1 MTLVWYLIA
10 LIIIAIPFAAMV
22 ALPIN
27 RSKPVLT
34 VFFILFVIFMYG
46 PMMTMAVLSL
56 QDISGSMT
64 LPAHGIFS
72 GHWYSQLNADSDLMA
87 GVRDGIKKSLW
98 ISLVVAAITAI
109 LSLTL
114 GMAFRRT
121 FRGSGLLFYAI
132 LLSLMTPGLLLSLGL
147 SFLLYYSTP
156 YLNDI
161 GIDYHTGQA
170 PLGYIPIIGVQAV
183 WALPFGFLV
192 MMSIF
197 NRYDARAEE
206 AARDLGA
213 SAVTT
218 FREVTL
224 PLIWTG
230 VFGAGLFGFTLA
242 LNEFERTFLVS
253 GAINTLPLELFII
266 TSTSVLRPYVYSLGV
281 VTILL
286 SFLLIALFLVVSAIT
301 GRQKVRA
308 IEEDDGGSM
317 GGSMDGPGNLQ
328 PAPSGD

>member
-1 MTLVWYLIA
+1 MTIIWYLVA
-10 LIIIAIPFAAMV
+10 LALIAIPFAAMV
-22 ALPIN
+22 FLPLSK
-27 RSKPVLT
+27 SKPILLI
-34 VFFILFVIFMYG
+34 FFLIFVVFMYG
-46 PMMTMAVLSL
+46 PMVTMGVLSL
-56 QDISGSMT
+56 QGTTGSMT
-64 LPAHGIFS
+64 LPAKELFS
-72 GHWYSQLNADSDLMA
+72 FHWYTELQSSSSVMVS
-87 GVRDGIKKSLW
+87 VREGIGKSLW
-98 ISLVVAAITAI
+98 LSLIVAGITAI

-114 GMAFRRT
+114 GMAFRRA
-121 FRGSGLLFYAI
+121 FKGSGLLFYAI

-147 SFLLYYSTP
+147 SFLLYYV
-156 YLNDI
+156 
-161 GIDYHTGQA
+161 GIQKGEGT
-170 PLGYIPIIGVQAV
+170 LGYLPIIGVQAV

-197 NRYDARAEE
+197 NRYDSRAEE

-213 SAVTT
+213 SSITT

-253 GAINTLPLELFII
+253 GSIITLPLQLYII
-266 TSTSVLRPYVYSLGV
+266 TSSSVLRPYVYSLGI

-286 SFLLIALFLVVSAIT
+286 SFLLIALFLVVSAVT
-301 GRQKVRA
+301 GRKKARA

-317 GGSMDGPGNLQ
+317 NTSSLQ
-328 PAPSGD
+328 AAPSGD

>member
-1 MTLVWYLIA
+1 MTIIWYLIA
-10 LIIIAIPFAAMV
+10 LALLAIPFAAMV
-22 ALPIN
+22 FLPLN
-27 RSKPVLT
+27 KSKPILLI
-34 VFFILFVIFMYG
+34 FFLIFIVFMYG
-46 PMMTMAVLSL
+46 PMVTMGVLSL
-56 QDISGSMT
+56 QGTHGSMT
-64 LPAHGIFS
+64 LPAKELFS
-72 GHWYSQLNADSDLMA
+72 FHWYSELQSSSSVMVS
-87 GVRDGIKKSLW
+87 VRQGIGKSLW
-98 ISLVVAAITAI
+98 LSLIVAGITAI

-114 GMAFRRT
+114 GMAFRRA

-147 SFLLYYSTP
+147 SFLLYYVGIQKGVGTMG
-156 YLNDI
+156 YL
-161 GIDYHTGQA
+161 
-170 PLGYIPIIGVQAV
+170 PIIGVQAV

-213 SAVTT
+213 SSITT

-253 GAINTLPLELFII
+253 GSIITLPLQLYII
-266 TSTSVLRPYVYSLGV
+266 TSSSVLRPYVYSLGV
-281 VTILL
+281 VTILI
-286 SFLLIALFLVVSAIT
+286 SFLLIALFLVVSAVT
-301 GRQKVRA
+301 GRKKARA

-317 GGSMDGPGNLQ
+317 NTSSLQ
-328 PAPSGD
+328 AAPSGD

>member
-1 MTLVWYLIA
+1 MTLLWYLIGVVFI
-10 LIIIAIPFAAMV
+10 LIPFVAMI

-27 RSKPVLT
+27 KSKPILLVYFLL
-34 VFFILFVIFMYG
+34 FILFMYG
-46 PMMTMAVLSL
+46 PMITMGVLSL
-56 QDISGSMT
+56 QGTHGSMT
-64 LPAHGIFS
+64 LPAKELFS
-72 GHWYSQLNADSDLMA
+72 FHWYSELNATSSVMVA
-87 GVRDGIKKSLW
+87 VRDGIGKSLW
-98 ISLVVAAITAI
+98 LSLIVAAITAA

-121 FRGSGLLFYAI
+121 FRGSGLLFYGI

-147 SFLLYYSTP
+147 SFLLYYA
-156 YLNDI
+156 
-161 GIDYHTGQA
+161 GIDKGVGTV
-170 PLGYIPIIGVQAV
+170 GYLPIIGVQAV

-192 MMSIF
+192 MITIF
-197 NRYDARAEE
+197 NRYDTRAEE

-213 SAVTT
+213 SSITT

-253 GAINTLPLELFII
+253 GSINTLPLQLYII
-266 TSTSVLRPYVYSLGV
+266 ASSSVLRPYVYSLGV

-286 SFLLIALFLVVSAIT
+286 SFLLIGLFLVVSAFT
-301 GRQKVRA
+301 GRQKARA
-308 IEEDDGGSM
+308 IEDDGVDTQF
-317 GGSMDGPGNLQ
+317 GGSGSTPA

>member
-1 MTLVWYLIA
+1 MTIIWYLIA
-10 LIIIAIPFAAMV
+10 LAIILIPVAAMV
-22 ALPIN
+22 FLPQT
-27 RSKPVLT
+27 RSKPILLVY
-34 VFFILFVIFMYG
+34 FILFMVFMYG
-46 PMMTMAVLSL
+46 PMITMGVLSL
-56 QDISGSMT
+56 QGTTGSMT
-64 LPAHGIFS
+64 LPAKELFS
-72 GHWYSQLNADSDLMA
+72 FHWYSELNSSASVMVA
-87 GVRDGIKKSLW
+87 VRDGIGKSLW
-98 ISLVVAAITAI
+98 ISLIVAVITAV

-114 GMAFRRT
+114 GMAFRRQ

-147 SFLLYYSTP
+147 SFLMYY
-156 YLNDI
+156 I
-161 GIDYHTGQA
+161 GIDKGV
-170 PLGYIPIIGVQAV
+170 PPVGYLPIIGVQVV

-213 SAVTT
+213 SNVTT

-242 LNEFERTFLVS
+242 LNEFERTFLIS
-253 GAINTLPLELFII
+253 GSINTLPLQLFII
-266 TSTSVLRPYVYSLGV
+266 TSSSVLRPYVYSLGI

-286 SFLLIALFLVVSAIT
+286 SFLLIALFLVVSAVT
-301 GRQKVRA
+301 GRQKSRA
-308 IEEDDGGSM
+308 IEEDGS
-317 GGSMDGPGNLQ
+317 GVDTPSMT
-328 PAPSGD
+328 PAAASGD

>member
-1 MTLVWYLIA
+1 MTYVWYLIA
-10 LIIIAIPFAAMV
+10 LVIIAIPFLAMV
-22 ALPIN
+22 YLPIN
-27 RSKPVLT
+27 RSKPILL
-34 VFFILFVIFMYG
+34 VFFIIFALFMYG
-46 PMMTMAVLSL
+46 PMITMGVLSF
-56 QDISGSMT
+56 QDTSGSMT
-64 LPAHGIFS
+64 LPAHGLGSF
-72 GHWYSQLNADSDLMA
+72 HWYSELNADSDLMS
-87 GVRDGIKKSLW
+87 GVRDGIGKSLW
-98 ISLVVAAITAI
+98 ISLIVAGITAI

-114 GMAFRRT
+114 GMAFRRS
-121 FRGSGLLFYAI
+121 FRGSGILFYAI

-156 YLNDI
+156 YLNDA
-161 GIDYHTGQA
+161 GINYHTGQA

-197 NRYDARAEE
+197 NRYDARSEE

-213 SAVTT
+213 GSFTT

-281 VTILL
+281 VTILF
-286 SFLLIALFLVVSAIT
+286 SFLLIALFLVVSAVT
-301 GRQKVRA
+301 GRKKARA

-317 GGSMDGPGNLQ
+317 NTSAMQ
-328 PAPSGD
+328 AAPSGD

>member
-1 MTLVWYLIA
+1 MIWEVISEEGKNFLILA
-10 LIIIAIPFAAMV
+10 AIVLPFFAAMIW
-22 ALPIN
+22 LPIN
-27 RSKPVLT
+27 RSKP
-34 VFFILFVIFMYG
+34 ILFVFFALFIIFMYG
-46 PMMTMAVLSL
+46 PMVTMAVLSL
-56 QDISGSMT
+56 QGTHGSMT
-64 LPAHGIFS
+64 LPAKELLS
-72 GHWYSQLNADSDLMA
+72 LHWYSELNASSSVMVS
-87 GVRDGIKKSLW
+87 VRDGIGKSLW
-98 ISLVVAAITAI
+98 LSAIVAVITAI

-114 GMAFRRT
+114 GMAFRRA

-147 SFLLYYSTP
+147 SFLLYYIGVQKGEP
-156 YLNDI
+156 PIGYL
-161 GIDYHTGQA
+161 
-170 PLGYIPIIGVQAV
+170 PIIGVQAV

-213 SAVTT
+213 SNVRT

-253 GAINTLPLELFII
+253 GTINTLPLQLYII
-266 TSTSVLRPYVYSLGV
+266 TSASVLRPYVYSLGV
-281 VTILL
+281 VTILI
-286 SFLLIALFLVVSAIT
+286 SFLLIALFLLVSALT
-301 GRQKVRA
+301 GRQKARA
-308 IEEDDGGSM
+308 IEDDSADPQFGG
-317 GGSMDGPGNLQ
+317 GAAA

>member
-1 MTLVWYLIA
+1 MTLLWYLIA
-10 LIIIAIPFAAMV
+10 VIIIAIPFLAMV
-22 ALPIN
+22 FLPMN
-27 RSKPVLT
+27 KSKPILL
-34 VFFILFVIFMYG
+34 VFFLIFIVFMYG
-46 PMMTMAVLSL
+46 PMVTMGVLSL
-56 QDISGSMT
+56 QGTSGSMT
-64 LPAHGIFS
+64 LPAKDLFS
-72 GHWYSQLNADSDLMA
+72 FHWYSELQADSSVMTS
-87 GVRDGIKKSLW
+87 VRDGIGKSLW
-98 ISLVVAAITAI
+98 ISLIVAAITAV

-114 GMAFRRT
+114 GMAFRRA
-121 FRGSGLLFYAI
+121 FRGSGVLFYAI

-147 SFLLYYSTP
+147 SFLLYYV
-156 YLNDI
+156 
-161 GIDYHTGQA
+161 GIAKGEGT
-170 PLGYIPIIGVQAV
+170 LGYLPIIGVQAV

-213 SAVTT
+213 TSITT

-253 GAINTLPLELFII
+253 GSINTLPLQLYII
-266 TSTSVLRPYVYSLGV
+266 TSSSVLRPYVYSLGI

-286 SFLLIALFLVVSAIT
+286 SFLLIGLFLVVSAVA
-301 GRQKVRA
+301 GRGKGQA
-308 IEEDDGGSM
+308 IEEDDGSSM
-317 GGSMDGPGNLQ
+317 NTSTLQ
-328 PAPSGD
+328 AAASGD

>member
-1 MTLVWYLIA
+1 MTIIWYLVA
-10 LIIIAIPFAAMV
+10 LALIAIPFAAMV
-22 ALPIN
+22 FLPLSK
-27 RSKPVLT
+27 SKPILLI
-34 VFFILFVIFMYG
+34 FFLIFVVFMYG
-46 PMMTMAVLSL
+46 PMVTMGVLSL
-56 QDISGSMT
+56 QGTTGSMT
-64 LPAHGIFS
+64 LPAKELFS
-72 GHWYSQLNADSDLMA
+72 FHWYTELQSSSSVMVS
-87 GVRDGIKKSLW
+87 VREGIGKSLW
-98 ISLVVAAITAI
+98 LSLIVAGITAI

-114 GMAFRRT
+114 GMAFRRA
-121 FRGSGLLFYAI
+121 FKGSGLLFYAI

-147 SFLLYYSTP
+147 SFLLYYV
-156 YLNDI
+156 
-161 GIDYHTGQA
+161 GIQKGEGT
-170 PLGYIPIIGVQAV
+170 LGYLPIIGVQAV

-213 SAVTT
+213 SSITT

-253 GAINTLPLELFII
+253 GSIITLPLQLYII
-266 TSTSVLRPYVYSLGV
+266 TSSSVLRPYVYSLGI
-281 VTILL
+281 VTILI
-286 SFLLIALFLVVSAIT
+286 SFLLIALFLVVSAVT
-301 GRQKVRA
+301 GRKKARA

-317 GGSMDGPGNLQ
+317 NTSSLQ
-328 PAPSGD
+328 AAPSGD